1 MSRWGC
7 IGLLVGSLLGVLLLI
22 LLAFILRPGT
32 PLVTDQPAVVAPDL
46 TLFLSEQS
54 VSRFATQALGRPA
67 AINFEP
73 GGQMTLTTSIYVA
86 GLEPVADVGLSLQR
100 QGSTVVSQLHWLQV
114 GFLRLP
120 ARWLPQEIVKLGTQT
135 GERITS
141 QLPPQ
146 FTLVGLT
153 TTTDGINLQLDL
165 TGK

>member
-7 IGLLVGSLLGVLLLI
+7 IGLLVGSLLGLLLLVLLTFMI
-22 LLAFILRPGT
+22 RPAM
-32 PLVTDQPAVVAPDL
+32 PLVTDQPAVPAPDL

-54 VSRFATQALGRPA
+54 VGRFAMQALGRPA

-73 GGQMTLTTSIYVA
+73 GGQMILTTAINIA

-100 QGSTVVSQLHWLQV
+100 QGNNVTSQLHWLQV
-114 GFLRLP
+114 GFLSLP
-120 ARWLPQEIVKLGTQT
+120 ARWLPQEIIELGTQA
-135 GERITS
+135 GPQITA

-146 FTLVGLT
+146 FRLVGLT

-165 TGK
+165 VEE

>member
-7 IGLLVGSLLGVLLLI
+7 IGLLAGSLLGVLLLI
-22 LLAFILRPGT
+22 LLAFMIRPVT
-32 PLVTDQPAVVAPDL
+32 PVVTDQPAVIEPDL

-73 GGQMTLTTSIYVA
+73 GGQMILTTAIKIA
-86 GLEPVADVGLSLQR
+86 GLEPVADVGLSLQW
-100 QGSTVVSQLHWLQV
+100 QGNSVTSQLYWLQI
-114 GFLRLP
+114 GFLSLP
-120 ARWLPQEIVKLGTQT
+120 ARWLPQEIVELGTQV
-135 GERITS
+135 GPQLAA

-146 FTLVGLT
+146 FMLVGLT

-165 TGK
+165 VGE

>member
-7 IGLLVGSLLGVLLLI
+7 IGLLAGTLVGVLLLI
-22 LLAFILRPGT
+22 LLVSAIRPET
-32 PLVTDQPAVVAPDL
+32 PSVTDQPTATAPDL

-54 VSRFATQALGRPA
+54 VSRFASQALGRPA

-73 GGQMTLTTSIYVA
+73 GGQMIVTASIKVA
-86 GLEPVADVGLSLQR
+86 GLEPVADAGLSLQR
-100 QGSTVVSQLHWLQV
+100 QGSTVVSQLHWLQI
-114 GFLRLP
+114 GYLRLP
-120 ARWLPQEIVKLGTQT
+120 VRWLPQEIVELGTQA
-135 GERITS
+135 GPRITA

-146 FTLVGLT
+146 FTLVGLS

>member
-7 IGLLVGSLLGVLLLI
+7 IGLLAGSLLGVLLLI
-22 LLAFILRPGT
+22 LLAFLIRPMT
-32 PLVTDQPAVVAPDL
+32 PLVTDQPAVLSPDL

-54 VSRFATQALGRPA
+54 VSRFAAQALGRPA

-73 GGQMTLTTSIYVA
+73 GGQMILTTSIKIA

-100 QGSTVVSQLHWLQV
+100 QGNTVTSQLHWLQV
-114 GFLRLP
+114 GFLSLP
-120 ARWLPQEIVKLGTQT
+120 ARWLPQEIIELGTQA
-135 GERITS
+135 GPQITA

-146 FTLVGLT
+146 FMLVGLT

-165 TGK
+165 VEE